1 VLSSSTSPAEEI
13 VNFAGTEKIDLIVIG
28 SKGMG
33 ATERFFLGSV
43 ASKVVRY
50 SPCSVYVVRQPELA

>member
-1 VLSSSTSPAEEI
+1 MSLPTAFFTI
-13 VNFAGTEKIDLIVIG
+13 IIG

-33 ATERFFLGSV
+33 ATQRFFLGSV

-50 SPCSVYVVRQPELA
+50 SPCSVYVVKGSCSCAV